1 MLLNFQKYY
10 LTAKRKGVDTRD
22 PCMGL
27 KLKKDRPVKNPKEN
41 LSKHRQSHLHCFFSL
56 YVLRCTCL
64 PLERFSLYFVYTVS
78 GKLDKRE

>member
-1 MLLNFQKYY
+1 
-10 LTAKRKGVDTRD
+10 
-22 PCMGL
+22 MGL

-64 PLERFSLYFVYTVS
+64 PLERFSLYV